1 MQRLMTSVLSF
12 IATMALTCWPLFCP
26 AATNASAKNR
36 YFMANQPPEF
46 FFEGPALE
54 LARAINRSDAEAIRR
69 LAPHV
74 EINRVH
80 RQGMTLL
87 FYALTTKQHA
97 AVTELIK
104 AGANPTQVDKE
115 LGSPLDLAVQAK
127 ESKSLASILEAGV
140 SPNATNSWGTPL
152 LFTAACLDSEENLK
166 LLVARK
172 ADLDATDKNLGRTA
186 VYEAVSKRCYDQA
199 AYLIEHGAKVDVTL
213 VDGMTL
219 SYAIQW
225 RLERNKPETAGFE
238 KLGKLKRLLEERG
251 VKFPAD
257 PPPVVR
263 AQMKAKGLKV
273 VE

>member
-1 MQRLMTSVLSF
+1 MARPMTSILLFVAIMVLG
-12 IATMALTCWPLFCP
+12 CWPLVCP
-26 AATNASAKNR
+26 APAEVSAKR
-36 YFMANQPPEF
+36 KRLITNQPPEYF
-46 FFEGPALE
+46 FDGPALE
-54 LARAINRSDAEAIRR
+54 LARAIDANDKQAIRR
-69 LAPHV
+69 LSPQV

-87 FYALTTKQHA
+87 FYALTAKQHA
-97 AVTELIK
+97 AVTQLIK
-104 AGANPTQVDKE
+104 AGANPKQVDKE

-127 ESKSLASILEAGV
+127 ESKSLESILDAGV
-140 SPNATNSWGTPL
+140 SPNETNSWGTPL

-186 VYEAVSKRCYDQA
+186 VFEAVSGRCYDQA
-199 AYLIEHGAKVDVTL
+199 TYLIEHGAKTDVTT
-213 VDGMTL
+213 VNGVTL
-219 SYAIQW
+219 AYSVQW
-225 RLERNKPETAGFE
+225 GLEHHKSGTPGFE
-238 KLGKLKRLLEERG
+238 KLTKIKRLMEDRG
-251 VKFPAD
+251 IKFPAD

>member
-1 MQRLMTSVLSF
+1 MLIPMTSRLSF
-12 IATMALTCWPLFCP
+12 VVIVVLGFWPLGRP
-26 AATNASAKNR
+26 AAVEVSANR
-36 YFMANQPPEF
+36 KLFMANQPPEYF
-46 FFEGPALE
+46 FDGPALE
-54 LARAINRSDAEAIRR
+54 LARAIDRSDAEAIRR
-69 LAPHV
+69 LSPQV

-87 FYALTTKQHA
+87 FYALTTKKHS

-104 AGANPTQVDKE
+104 AGANPKQVDKE
-115 LGSPLDLAVQAK
+115 LGSPMDLAVQAK
-127 ESKSLASILEAGV
+127 ESKSLESILDAGV

-186 VYEAVSKRCYDQA
+186 VFEAVSKRCYDQA
-199 AYLIEHGAKVDVTL
+199 AYLIEHGAKVDVTT
-213 VDGMTL
+213 VNGVTL
-219 SYAIQW
+219 AYSVQW
-225 RLERNKPETAGFE
+225 DLEHHKSGTPGFE
-238 KLGKLKRLLEERG
+238 ILTKLKRLMHDRG
-251 VKFPAD
+251 IKFPAD

-273 VE
+273 AE